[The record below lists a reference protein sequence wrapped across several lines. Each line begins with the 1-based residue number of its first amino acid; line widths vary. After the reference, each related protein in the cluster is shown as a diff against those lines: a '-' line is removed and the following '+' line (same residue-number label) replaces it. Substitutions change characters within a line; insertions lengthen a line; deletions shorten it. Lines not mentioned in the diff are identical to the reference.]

1 MKNILLVILGSL
13 IAVGAFWGWNEY
25 QAKQAELERTQLRN
39 ELFTQIDDVIERNDE
54 YFSYLNK
61 QIQLLVRPC
70 DGIRNYERY
79 KACAEGAQSEAHA
92 RANNRFG
99 FTRNDLSREIVKIIR
114 ELKSTGM
121 TSTEIKR
128 RLGSRDGELPW
139 GGNAELVK

>member
-99 FTRNDLSREIVKIIR
+99 FTRNDLSRDCENHSRAKEYGHDEHR
-114 ELKSTGM
+114 NKAETRFS
-121 TSTEIKR
+121 R
-128 RLGSRDGELPW
+128 RRASLGGQCRAG
-139 GGNAELVK
+139 